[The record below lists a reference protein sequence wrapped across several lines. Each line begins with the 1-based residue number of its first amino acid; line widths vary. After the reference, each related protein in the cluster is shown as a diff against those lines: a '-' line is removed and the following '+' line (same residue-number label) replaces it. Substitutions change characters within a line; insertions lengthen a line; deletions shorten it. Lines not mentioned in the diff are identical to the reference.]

1 MKKSFPVLILNWM
14 RPGNIRDHIL
24 PALMKEEIVSK
35 IIIAHGNPETIFGV
49 EKLADG
55 EIVRQGKV
63 WHIGNYASNTALKC
77 FRRWELIRHLRREGL
92 LEEECILVQDDDIV
106 FNSGEIEKFI
116 PAYEEKKGILIT
128 GSGGRNIV
136 SGKYVLGNIYGK
148 CDITIGQSIY
158 GNIDTI
164 CNAVDEIYKRNI
176 PVDLYVYEDDIT
188 LSYFTLPD
196 GRIQNRQHYCLK
208 LTMKHL
214 PQNNAVSMR
223 PDHLNRRNRT
233 LTYLL
238 HNQT

>member
-14 RPGNIRDHIL
+14 RPGNIRNHIL
-24 PALMKEEIVSK
+24 PALMKEDIVSK

-55 EIVRQGKV
+55 EIIRQEKV

-77 FRRWELIRHLRREGL
+77 FRRWELIRRLRREGL

-106 FNSGEIEKFI
+106 FNRSEIEKFI

-164 CNAVDEIYKRNI
+164 CKAVDEIYNRNI
-176 PVDLYVYEDDIT
+176 PSDLYIYEDDIT
-188 LSYFTLPD
+188 ISYFTLTD
-196 GRIQNRQHYCLK
+196 GNIQNKQHYCVK
-208 LTMKHL
+208 LNMRHL

-238 HNQT
+238 NTQK